1 MEQKEELLQTNPTNG
16 HVENYTAALH
26 NLLIKNTYGI
36 GVQNKTITLHL
47 TTSLTTSPHHLTDHL
62 TDYHHTDHLTDH
74 HHTDHLTTPSP
85 YHLIDYPPDHHLTD
99 HLTEH
104 HRTDN
109 LTTEDSSEAVEYQLS
124 WHNSDCLG
132 CAGPA
137 QVPLPSHIRT
147 SVDQATP
154 CSTMLFSK
162 QNWIHIQTHNHLSRV
177 FSMMAFINDHT

>member
-36 GVQNKTITLHL
+36 GIHNKTITLHL

-85 YHLIDYPPDHHLTD
+85 YHLIDYPPDHHFTD

-109 LTTEDSSEAVEYQLS
+109 LTTEDSSEAVEYQFS
-124 WHNSDCLG
+124 WHNSDCPG
-132 CAGPA
+132 CAVPA
-137 QVPLPSHIRT
+137 
-147 SVDQATP
+147 
-154 CSTMLFSK
+154 
-162 QNWIHIQTHNHLSRV
+162 
-177 FSMMAFINDHT
+177 